1 MVKDLLK
8 RIIPFPARR
17 WLRAQQLRLGRLFR
31 RFRSRTN
38 IGSLRRTTPVS
49 ADWGWDRGQPVDRY
63 YIEKFLAEHAN
74 DVRGHVLEFADDSYA
89 RKFGGAKVTRVD
101 VLDRQEGNPQA
112 TLVAELAQG
121 EQIPSDTF
129 DCIICTQVLQ
139 YVYDLHAA
147 IRTLCRILKAGGT
160 LLVTAP
166 GIQRADL
173 AGVEGGG
180 DNWRFT
186 TLSLRRLFEEVFPKD
201 RLEVRAYGNVLAAT
215 AFLYGYALEDLWRE
229 DLDYH
234 DPAYQSLIALRA
246 AKPQAELTP

>member
-1 MVKDLLK
+1 MH
-8 RIIPFPARR
+8 PGP
-17 WLRAQQLRLGRLFR
+17 
-31 RFRSRTN
+31 
-38 IGSLRRTTPVS
+38 
-49 ADWGWDRGQPVDRY
+49 
-63 YIEKFLAEHAN
+63 
-74 DVRGHVLEFADDSYA
+74 
-89 RKFGGAKVTRVD
+89 
-101 VLDRQEGNPQA
+101 
-112 TLVAELAQG
+112 
-121 EQIPSDTF
+121 
-129 DCIICTQVLQ
+129 Q